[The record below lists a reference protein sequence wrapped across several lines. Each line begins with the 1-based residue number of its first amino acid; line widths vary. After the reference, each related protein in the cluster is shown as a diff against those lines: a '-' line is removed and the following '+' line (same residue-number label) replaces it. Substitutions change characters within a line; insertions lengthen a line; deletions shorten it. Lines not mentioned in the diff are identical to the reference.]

1 MSLTYDDYLEHYG
14 VKGMKW
20 GVRKD
25 EAVLTRISRSK
36 NTTYDPTIS
45 KSDRKAQR
53 KEGKAAYKEYKKN
66 TNRKERKQ
74 DRKQAT
80 AERGQYILEESLK
93 NPTGFVSTRM
103 MMPNGTM
110 HQSTMTGR
118 LLVEQL
124 SKGRVV
130 DMRNTQL
137 TMLEVRKK

>member
-1 MSLTYDDYLEHYG
+1 MSITYENYLEHYG

-45 KSDRKAQR
+45 KADRKAER

-80 AERGQYILEESLK
+80 AERGQYILEEAVK
-93 NPTGFVSTRM
+93 NPTGFVSARFM
-103 MMPNGTM
+103 LPNGAP

-118 LLVEQL
+118 LFVEQL
-124 SKGRVV
+124 SKGSMV

>member
-1 MSLTYDDYLEHYG
+1 MSMTYENYLEHYG

-45 KSDRKAQR
+45 KADRKADR

-80 AERGQYILEESLK
+80 AERGQNILEESLK